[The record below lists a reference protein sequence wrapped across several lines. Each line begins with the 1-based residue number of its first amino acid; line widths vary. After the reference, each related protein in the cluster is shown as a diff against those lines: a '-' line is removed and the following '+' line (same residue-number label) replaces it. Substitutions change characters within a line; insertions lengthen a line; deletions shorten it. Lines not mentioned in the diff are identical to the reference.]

1 MRGLKFR
8 LSLFLKHKK
17 LILLNFIFLAYMNFI
32 ILNNKNEPYNITFYF
47 NFTFKLIGYYLLI
60 SLINGFIIGNIEI
73 NNKCKDIF
81 RTIED
86 AKKLVINQKLYIA
99 FFISFLVWLL
109 EILVL
114 LTIALYHKED
124 LSTISGQF
132 TSTLIFILFP
142 IVIATIIGVFI
153 GDNLKKEKA
162 YSLITIVWI
171 FITPLNEFFYN
182 TISNYFKLPTLR
194 WNLTLG
200 SIYMNSFD
208 GILGSHIYDY
218 EIAKLAIFL
227 TILLSIYNVYYI
239 NNKKKVY
246 IICSIILIASLYIIN
261 SNKYNIS
268 DAMMIQRTGE
278 FYSTEAKLDL
288 KSKNI
293 FDNYNIENYT
303 IDIYPKNKAKF
314 DVNLKIKSNE
324 DTNFLSLILYKG
336 FDITSLKDI
345 KGNDLKFERDEDFLN
360 IKLNNKLEKD
370 KELFLN
376 LSYEGYSGKEF
387 FINNKGANLNS
398 RFPYIP
404 SNKINKVM
412 DTSGF
417 SSFFDLSVK
426 SNYEVTIHD
435 NKTFY
440 SNLDEV
446 KKNTFKGKADG
457 LFLLSG
463 NNINS
468 YEQDGVNY
476 YNGFLYRS
484 YSDNPKEIEKV
495 KNIYQNSLDWIN
507 EFLYEKEK
515 EKIKKIFTLYHND
528 ISTTDIFNDT
538 ILSYSEINTN
548 LTEVDFIRDIL
559 LQKLSPPNNE
569 NGEKLMIINI
579 IFKES
584 LEYFINNTPLTNTK
598 IEMLSNESHK
608 KSYESYLEILKNL
621 EDQDKK
627 TFFREFFNLCLGD
640 VTFDT
645 FNEFLKK
652 YN

>member
-86 AKKLVINQKLYIA
+86 AKKLVINQKLYVA

-114 LTIALYHKED
+114 LTIALYHKDD

-227 TILLSIYNVYYI
+227 TILLSIYNFYYI
-239 NNKKKVY
+239 NNKKKIY
-246 IICSIILIASLYIIN
+246 IICSIMLITSLYIIN

-293 FDNYNIENYT
+293 FDNYSIENYT

-314 DVNLKIKSNE
+314 DVKLKIKSNE
-324 DTNFLSLILYKG
+324 ETNFLSLILYKG

-345 KGNDLKFERDEDFLN
+345 KGNDIKFERDEDFLN
-360 IKLNNKLEKD
+360 IKLNNKLEKN
-370 KELFLN
+370 KELFLT

-404 SNKINKVM
+404 SNKINQVM

-484 YSDNPKEIEKV
+484 YSDNPKEVEKV

-507 EFLYEKEK
+507 EFLYGKEK

-528 ISTTDIFNDT
+528 ISTTDIFNNT
-538 ILSYSEINTN
+538 IISYSEINTD
-548 LTEVDFIRDIL
+548 LTEIDFIKDIL
-559 LQKLSPPNNE
+559 FQKLSSSNNE

-584 LEYFINNTPLTNTK
+584 LDHFINNTQLTNTK
-598 IEMLSNESHK
+598 IEMLSSESHQ
-608 KSYESYLEILKNL
+608 KSYESYLEIVENL